1 MFHLVLYLLVSR
13 DRTQLKLASS
23 QREGLIQ
30 MIPKARRSGADFQF
44 NWIPETQPPHQE
56 SCLFPTS
63 GPCFSC
69 SSFHCQPSLS
79 HVEERWLPAGLG
91 IPLAAWQLPVEIEPV
106 SHWPTLGH
114 VITSELILESLI
126 GQAVISS
133 KSQAVGW
140 LHPITWTEILSLPV
154 APQSKMVELLGR
166 EGSLC
171 FHYNQHVGCFPQ
183 KELPFWKML
192 GYRPKCT
199 SIFLR
204 DKQLVTHDLGIK
216 LWFLPHNLMKS
227 F

>member
-1 MFHLVLYLLVSR
+1 MFVCGERQEHKIYFLNYLTKIMFHLVLYLLVSR
-13 DRTQLKLASS
+13 DRTQLKLASF
-23 QREGLIQ
+23 QRGLVQ
-30 MIPKARRSGADFQF
+30 MIPKARRSGADFQS

-91 IPLAAWQLPVEIEPV
+91 IPLAAWQLPMEIE
-106 SHWPTLGH
+106 PTLGH

-126 GQAVISS
+126 GQAVVCS

-140 LHPITWTEILSLPV
+140 LHPSMWTEILSLPV

-171 FHYNQHVGCFPQ
+171 FHYNQHVGCFPH
-183 KELPFWKML
+183 KRNFPF
-192 GYRPKCT
+192 GKCWDIDQNVPAF
-199 SIFLR
+199 S
-204 DKQLVTHDLGIK
+204 
-216 LWFLPHNLMKS
+216 
-227 F
+227 